1 MDEAASN
8 PAMLLPAARAGDA
21 AVRGQLLESYRS
33 YLKLLARLELGRRL
47 QSKLD
52 ASDVVQE
59 AFLHA
64 HRVFDQF
71 RGATEAELTAWL
83 RQVLSTKLADQLRH
97 YVGAKQR
104 DVRLERDLAQNLDQ
118 SSQAPDRS
126 LVARQS
132 SPSRQAARREQAVL
146 LADALERLPEDYR
159 EVIVLHQLEDLP
171 FPEVARRM
179 VRSLDSVRNLWP
191 RALARLRRLL
201 GDAL

>member
-8 PAMLLPAARAGDA
+8 PAMLLSAARAGDA
-21 AVRGQLLESYRS
+21 AARGQLLECYRG

-47 QSKLD
+47 QGKVD

-64 HRVFDQF
+64 HRGFEQF

-83 RQVLSTKLADQLRH
+83 RQVLSSRLADQMRRYL
-97 YVGAKQR
+97 GAKQR
-104 DVRLERDLAQNLDQ
+104 DVRLECDLAHDLDQ
-118 SSQAPDRS
+118 SSQALDRGF
-126 LVARQS
+126 VARQS

-146 LADALERLPEDYR
+146 LANALEKLPADYR
-159 EVIVLHQLEDLP
+159 EVIVLYQLEDLP

-179 VRSLDSVRNLWP
+179 ARSLDSVRNLWP

-201 GDAL
+201 GDVL